1 MFCKWKLSF
10 AIAAAGLLVCT
21 TVLAAAFPDVPSG
34 HVYRDSI
41 EQLVASG
48 VIGGN
53 PDGNFYPDRDVN
65 RAEML
70 KMLYLAQGKQ
80 PDPTSVGC
88 FPDVIPGSWYES
100 FVCDAAAMR
109 YVAGYSDGTF
119 RPSQSVNRVEALKM
133 IQEVFGLPVPN
144 VTELDR
150 SVVQFVDVSTSAW
163 YIKYLF
169 NAHVVGILPI
179 AGQDTSRYFPERA
192 LKRGE
197 AAAMIYNAQHAEIR
211 EERQQIEEE
220 SMQEEEGGEQASSEP
235 ATEEQMAEN
244 SPAVVPISRD
254 VTFPFEERGKFS
266 GKQTYSFRFSLSNQM
281 TIATIAS
288 LQAGQTGKIQC
299 TLYLM
304 EDDGFS
310 EQYYLGVQ
318 NGGKCELLTTLSPGA
333 YQLQLQPTE
342 PDTTFTVAVAEA
354 AGDGND
360 GFIEAQLLPRNTA
373 RTATLPPN
381 NFVDW
386 YRFSIAG
393 SEAQHL
399 KVETS
404 NTTNLTCIVYAM
416 HDVDLFG
423 FTMPQCNQYYLYPPG
438 TYYVAIGRKT
448 GKSTSQTYTIL
459 LRE

>member
-1 MFCKWKLSF
+1 MFCKWKLPF
-10 AIAAAGLLVCT
+10 AVAAAGLLLCT
-21 TVLAAAFPDVPSG
+21 TALAAVFPDVPSG

-41 EQLVASG
+41 EQLVTAG

-80 PDPTSVGC
+80 PDPTSVRC
-88 FPDVIPGSWYES
+88 FPDVIPGSWYEP

-119 RPSQSVNRVEALKM
+119 RPSQNVNRVEALKM

-163 YIKYLF
+163 YTKYLF

-179 AGQDTSRYFPERA
+179 AGQDTSRYFPERG

-197 AAAMIYNAQHAEIR
+197 AAAMIYNAQHARIR
-211 EERQQIEEE
+211 EERREQEAQLEDEEQ
-220 SMQEEEGGEQASSEP
+220 SSSQAAGGGETPAS
-235 ATEEQMAEN
+235 AGTAEA
-244 SPAVVPISRD
+244 PVSRS
-254 VTFPFEERGKFS
+254 VAFPFEERGKFS
-266 GKQTYSFRFSLSNQM
+266 GKQTYSFRFSISNRV
-281 TIATIAS
+281 TVATIAS

-342 PDTTFTVAVAEA
+342 PDTTFTVAVAET

-381 NFVDW
+381 NFANW

-393 SEAQHL
+393 SAAQHL

-448 GKSTSQTYTIL
+448 GKSTSQTYTVL